1 MKNYMNRKVSKAGD
15 KKQDHTTEEDREV
28 VFSPTQQSTQ
38 TYQVCIGDG
47 YWNKALGSEVYIWK
61 PTGITL
67 AYVPEWVQHLEEAK
81 VPCGP
86 GLPFTQTK

>member
-1 MKNYMNRKVSKAGD
+1 MNRKVSKAGD

-47 YWNKALGSEVYIWK
+47 YWNKALGSEVYI
-61 PTGITL
+61 
-67 AYVPEWVQHLEEAK
+67 
-81 VPCGP
+81 
-86 GLPFTQTK
+86 